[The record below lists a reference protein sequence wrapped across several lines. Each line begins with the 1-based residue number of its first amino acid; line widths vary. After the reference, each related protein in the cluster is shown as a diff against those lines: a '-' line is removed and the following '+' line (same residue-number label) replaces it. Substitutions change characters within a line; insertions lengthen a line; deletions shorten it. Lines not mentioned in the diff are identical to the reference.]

1 MLTLEDCIAFSELT
15 EEEIL
20 AIADHEHIPEMVAA
34 EMGNYLVHSPSGEIR
49 VRAIIVDDIK
59 EAEDSGDRT
68 RVIVLKLI
76 LKRYLGEH
84 PVAERRQQTRPGF

>member
-20 AIADHEHIPEMVAA
+20 AIADHEHIPEIVAA
-34 EMGNYLVHSPSGEIR
+34 EMGNYLVHSPSGEMR
-49 VRAIIVDDIK
+49 VRAIIADDI
-59 EAEDSGDRT
+59 EQADRSGNRM

-84 PVAERRQQTRPGF
+84 PVAERRQQTRPGS